1 MLHDL
6 QESSLFP
13 VLPEDVLA
21 QLPQYGEVLDYED
34 GQVLFS
40 EGECDYPFF
49 AVLDGQ
55 VRVTK
60 RSGPESI
67 TLALHQRG
75 QFCGEISMLT
85 GGPAVATCTAVGR
98 TRVARIE
105 NSQFRKVSGKD
116 SPVSRTILTAMA
128 ARTRDIEAQTRQ
140 RDKLASLGKLSAGLA
155 HELNN
160 PASAAARAA
169 RSLDEAIT
177 TMRLQSIRYDC
188 RFNDRQRDALLKLEE
203 EIRTDTEP
211 GEVLDSV
218 ERSDREQAIEQW
230 MEDRGLTNGWEKA
243 PTLVDAGF
251 TLSCISSVGA
261 VFEGDALQAAIDWLE
276 ATLRMSA
283 LANEVQTA
291 AGRVSELVKAM
302 KQYTYMDRADLQDT
316 DIHKGLDSTLT
327 IFAAKLKSGTIVI
340 QRDFDPDLPIVCAY
354 PGELNQVW
362 TNLIDNAL
370 DAMNG
375 KGKLTVIT
383 RREGDGAC
391 VQIADTGPG
400 IPEAVRN
407 RIFDP
412 FFTTKPVGKGTGLGL
427 DTVYRIIT
435 ARHGG
440 TITVKSVPGDTRF
453 TVRLPANPPKQ
464 GV

>member
-6 QESSLFP
+6 REASLFP
-13 VLPEDVLA
+13 VLPEDLLA
-21 QLPQYGEVLDYED
+21 KLPTVGEVLDFP
-34 GQVLFS
+34 GGHVLFS
-40 EGECDYPFF
+40 EGDRDYPFF
-49 AVLDGQ
+49 AVLEGQ

-60 RSGPESI
+60 RSGTESI
-67 TLALHQRG
+67 TLAVHNRG
-75 QFCGEISMLT
+75 HFCGEISMLT
-85 GGPAVATCTAVGR
+85 GGPAIATGTTIGP
-98 TRVARIE
+98 TRVVRIA
-105 NSQFRKVSGKD
+105 NSEFRKIASKD
-116 SPVSRTILTAMA
+116 DPVARTIITAMA
-128 ARTRDIEAQTRQ
+128 ARSRDIEAQTRQ

-169 RSLDEAIT
+169 RALDEAIT

-188 RFNDRQRDALLKLEE
+188 RFNETQREALLKLEE

-211 GEVLDSV
+211 GEILDSV

-261 VFEGDALQAAIDWLE
+261 VFEGEALQAAIDWLE

-291 AGRVSELVKAM
+291 ADRVSNLVKAM

-327 IFAAKLKSGTIVI
+327 IFAAKLKSGTIFI
-340 QRDFDPDLPIVCAY
+340 ERQFDPRLPIICAY

-375 KGKLTVIT
+375 NGKLTVT
-383 RREGDGAC
+383 TQREGDGVC
-391 VQIADTGPG
+391 VQIGDTGPG

-440 TITVKSVPGDTRF
+440 TITVNSVPGDTRF
-453 TVRLPANPPKQ
+453 TVHLPANPPKQ
-464 GV
+464 AD